1 MFLRLTARRIL
12 NCYKLC
18 VDWLAGSLSA
28 PLIIIIV
35 CCVHI
40 SSVVPCSTHTGPQWC
55 VTLMMPYRSS
65 LLRWH
70 HHHYHSISRP
80 LIGRL
85 VTIQPSHWLIVS
97 CGVTDTERAARER
110 HWRTSL
116 LPHSLHT
123 TELSSEQNVYSGN
136 TRIGM
141 TTLTYL
147 AFHIDCSQEN
157 IEIKECGI

>member
-97 CGVTDTERAARER
+97 CGVTDTDRAGGSVTDARLC
-110 HWRTSL
+110 SL
-116 LPHSLHT
+116 TVYILLSPH
-123 TELSSEQNVYSGN
+123 LSSLCLTSESGEKNLIQPTLRILSLGTYSLG
-136 TRIGM
+136 
-141 TTLTYL
+141 
-147 AFHIDCSQEN
+147 
-157 IEIKECGI
+157 